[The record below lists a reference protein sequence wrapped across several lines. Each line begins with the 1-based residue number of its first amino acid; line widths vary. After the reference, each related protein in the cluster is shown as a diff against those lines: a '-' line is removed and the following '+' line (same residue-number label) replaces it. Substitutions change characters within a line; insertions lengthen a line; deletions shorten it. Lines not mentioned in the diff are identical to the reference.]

1 MLTGGTVA
9 KSQTV
14 PNLRGLRLKPENV
27 SPQKL
32 DENPP

>member
-9 KSQTV
+9 KTQTV
-14 PNLRGLRLKPENV
+14 PNLRGLRRNTENV
-27 SPQKL
+27 SPQKV